1 MKTRVNNKWM
11 DYNKKNP
18 FHTLRGIAKAS
29 KRNKEVYIIQRR
41 KQKNPFAS
49 TRDAQ
54 IWPCIIVTSLRDL
67 SLFRRYPLT
76 PT

>member
-1 MKTRVNNKWM
+1 MKTLVNNKWM

-41 KQKNPFAS
+41 KQK
-49 TRDAQ
+49 TL
-54 IWPCIIVTSLRDL
+54 LRQPEMHRYDL
-67 SLFRRYPLT
+67 A
-76 PT
+76 

>member
-41 KQKNPFAS
+41 KQK
-49 TRDAQ
+49 TL
-54 IWPCIIVTSLRDL
+54 LRQPEMHRYDL
-67 SLFRRYPLT
+67 A
-76 PT
+76 